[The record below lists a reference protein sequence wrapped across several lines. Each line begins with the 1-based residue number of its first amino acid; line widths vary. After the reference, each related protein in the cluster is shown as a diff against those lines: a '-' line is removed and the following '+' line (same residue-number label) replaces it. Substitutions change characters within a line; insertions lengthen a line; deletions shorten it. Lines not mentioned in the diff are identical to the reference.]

1 MLDNAMFLNVMKTI
15 GIEVNDEI
23 RNGKFSNLVIR
34 KEEMAIS
41 MILTFPKVLN
51 VDTVVFLR
59 RRLSDFFVSDNMYN
73 KIDIEFQYEDCTVN
87 EQLMFGYYDFIL
99 SVFEVRKPRF
109 SFLKLLNK
117 SFIDGNIKVFVATED
132 EIPTIEPLLVE
143 INNIFKLYGLKGQ

>member
-23 RNGKFSNLVIR
+23 RNGKFSNLVIK

-41 MILTFPKVLN
+41 MILTFPKVLT
-51 VDTVVFLR
+51 VDTIVFLR

-87 EQLMFGYYDFIL
+87 EQLMFGYYDFSTEITEEDKQGFQKTADFMWNAGMIEDKL
-99 SVFEVRKPRF
+99 DTS
-109 SFLKLLNK
+109 SLFLN
-117 SFIDGNIKVFVATED
+117 
-132 EIPTIEPLLVE
+132 
-143 INNIFKLYGLKGQ
+143 